1 MKKYEKEIKW
11 FWIGFSI
18 GGIVGIV
25 ILDLVQ
31 RNII

>member
-18 GGIVGIV
+18 GGIVGMV
-25 ILDLVQ
+25 ILDLIQ
-31 RNII
+31 RNIL